1 MKHEICITSKSTMD
15 LPVLINAKYRFVKNG
30 SDLAYVTMISRV
42 LYIINK
48 K

>member
-1 MKHEICITSKSTMD
+1 MGP
-15 LPVLINAKYRFVKNG
+15 PVLINAKYHFMKNS
-30 SDLAYVTMISRV
+30 SDLAYVIIISRV